1 MKYAIDR
8 IENSIAILE
17 NLDTKERK
25 EVNIKDLPSSI
36 KEGNILSYE
45 NNTYI
50 INQDEELIRRKR
62 ILDKFN
68 KLKK

>member
-17 NLDTKERK
+17 NLDTKAKK

-36 KEGNILSYE
+36 KEGTILSYE

>member
-17 NLDTKERK
+17 YLDTKEKK

-36 KEGNILSYE
+36 KEGTILSYE

>member
-1 MKYAIDR
+1 MKYAIGR

-17 NLDTKERK
+17 NLDTKEKK

-36 KEGNILSYE
+36 KEGTILSYE